1 MQAIRDVR
9 DAYLF
14 YYGTSSCTNEP
25 FAKCNDADQTKAKA
39 GEDSIGK
46 QKTEHWV
53 VRGSTDILRLNMKDS

>member
-1 MQAIRDVR
+1 MQTIRDVR

-25 FAKCNDADQTKAKA
+25 CAKCNDADQTKTKA

-46 QKTEHWV
+46 KQMEHWV
-53 VRGSTDILRLNMKDS
+53 VRGMMDILRLNMKDS